1 MKSHRYLSALAVAC
15 LATLVVSEAAATANL
30 GGTVSVLAGSGSC
43 HDNNQVPGNTL
54 QDTFALSG
62 ATACSGGS
70 ASADLHAEAAT
81 GTIGLRASSA
91 GNGFGSSNA
100 AAQVQFTDY
109 WLLNVPTG
117 TASGTFIN
125 IPVSIHLDGSVTPG
139 AVFDA
144 SFGRFL
150 DYNLTI
156 SDHYTTLSPGGSFS
170 AFGRITSS
178 GIFSQTFNGSVN
190 FFYWGP
196 GSLPTRAD
204 VEMTLFLV
212 SLFEGTVDFYN
223 TARISLDLPPG
234 FSATTSSGLP
244 LQFAAVPEP
253 ETYAMLLAGLGL
265 LGFVTRRRKLQSA

>member
-1 MKSHRYLSALAVAC
+1 MKSRRYLSSLAVAC
-15 LATLVVSEAAATANL
+15 LATLVVSEAAATASL
-30 GGTVSVLAGSGSC
+30 GGVVSVLAGSGSC
-43 HDNNQVPGNTL
+43 NDSKLVPGSTL

-81 GTIGLRASSA
+81 ATIGLRASSA
-91 GNGFGSSNA
+91 GNGLGSSQA

-125 IPVSIHLDGSVTPG
+125 IPVSIQLDGSVTAG
-139 AVFDA
+139 AVYDS

-150 DYNLTI
+150 DYSLTI
-156 SDHYTTLSPGGSFS
+156 SDHYTALSPGGNFS
-170 AFGRITSS
+170 ALGKITSS
-178 GIFSQTFNGSVN
+178 GNFSQTFSGSVN
-190 FFYWGP
+190 FFYPGP
-196 GSLPTRAD
+196 GSLSTRAD
-204 VEMTLFLV
+204 IGMNLFLV

-223 TARISLDLPPG
+223 TARILIDLPPG

-244 LQFAAVPEP
+244 LQVAAVPEP

-265 LGFVTRRRKLQSA
+265 LGFVTRRRKPKAA